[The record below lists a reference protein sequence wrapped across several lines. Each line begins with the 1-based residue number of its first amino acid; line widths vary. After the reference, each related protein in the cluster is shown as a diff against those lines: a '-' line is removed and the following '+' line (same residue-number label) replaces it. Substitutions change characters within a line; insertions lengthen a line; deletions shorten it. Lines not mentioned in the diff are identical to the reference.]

1 MVIVYLSLGSNVERE
16 KHIRS
21 CLAALR
27 TQFGDVQCSPVY
39 ESESVGFAGS
49 HFYNLVA
56 RIETDLPLGELNNH
70 LKKIEDAH
78 GRNRS
83 GPKFS
88 PRTLDIDI
96 LTYGDLT
103 GCVEGI
109 DLPRE
114 EICKNAFVLLPL
126 ADIAPDVMHPVQH
139 QTYAA
144 LWAAYDKSKQKLW
157 RVEFPL

>member
-1 MVIVYLSLGSNVERE
+1 MAAVYLSLGSNVERE

-21 CLAALR
+21 CIATLKNH
-27 TQFGDVQCSPVY
+27 FGDVLCSPVY

-56 RIETDLPLGELNNH
+56 RIETVLPLSELNNL
-70 LKKIEDAH
+70 LKKIEDQH

-114 EICKNAFVLLPL
+114 EISKNAFVLLPM
-126 ADIAPDVMHPVQH
+126 ADIAPDVLHPVLL

-157 RVEFPL
+157 QVEFPL

>member
-1 MVIVYLSLGSNVERE
+1 MAIVYLSLGSNVERE

-27 TQFGDVQCSPVY
+27 GQFGDVLCSPVY

-56 RIETDLPLGELNNH
+56 RIETDLPLSELNNH

-96 LTYGDLT
+96 LTYGDLS

-126 ADIAPDVMHPVQH
+126 ADIAPNALHPVLQ
-139 QTYAA
+139 QSYAQ
-144 LWAAYDKSKQKLW
+144 LWAAYDKHKQKLW